1 MVLVFNDLR
10 VSNHIL
16 RNSSTY
22 YYVFDFT
29 KQYSKEPKAAMF
41 SPFYIASQ
49 INNSKEGTKQKERSG
64 NRRLEGV
71 QTLVSCMLHYS
82 SPHFFIKFCIRKI
95 SVDCWMIIVYQF
107 HSRPYYGIGWWI
119 AVACNRYT
127 LSLTIQKNLV
137 VQTLVTVITNYL
149 IKKKKKMFSFI
160 LINK

>member
-16 RNSSTY
+16 WNSSTY
-22 YYVFDFT
+22 YYVFHFT
-29 KQYSKEPKAAMF
+29 KQYSKEPKAAI
-41 SPFYIASQ
+41 SPPLLYPIP
-49 INNSKEGTKQKERSG
+49 NNSKEGTKQKERSG

-82 SPHFFIKFCIRKI
+82 SPHFFIKFCKRKI

-107 HSRPYYGIGWWI
+107 HSRPYCGIGWWI
-119 AVACNRYT
+119 TIACNRYT
-127 LSLTIQKNLV
+127 LFLTIQKNLV

-149 IKKKKKMFSFI
+149 IKIKKKRRGSI
-160 LINK
+160 